1 MLDTIEN
8 ILAARSAEQVWQR
21 YVLALTHMGFP
32 HVSYHGMRLLR
43 SESARMIDD
52 SILLSS
58 HSPRLLHELLS
69 QNLLQNAPM
78 YRWMERNQGSES
90 WDWMRTQRIAGRLKP
105 ADERAMDLF
114 TRYGYVAGYAISLG
128 DSVARLRAG
137 VILNGAIGQR
147 QDKLDDTWSRSRR
160 EIEVLTGVVHL
171 RIASMPFNQP
181 EEVLTLRQ
189 REVLEC
195 ISVGQTTQEIAEL
208 LDVTPATVEKHLRLA
223 RKALGAR
230 TTAQAILLA
239 ASRRQIF
246 IDPGEPCSVGADGQP
261 GGAGRQSSEPWRFT
275 SFSSGGLQTG
285 EQGTEG

>member
-1 MLDTIEN
+1 MLDVIEN

-21 YVLALTHMGFP
+21 YVSTLTKLGFP

-69 QNLLQNAPM
+69 QNLLQNSPM
-78 YRWMERNQGSES
+78 YRWIERNHGSES
-90 WDWMRTQRIAGRLKP
+90 WDWMRTQRIAGRLS
-105 ADERAMDLF
+105 AEDERAMDLF

-128 DSVARLRAG
+128 DSVQRLRAG

-147 QDKLDDTWSRSRR
+147 QDKLDKSWQRSHR
-160 EIEVLTGVVHL
+160 EIEALTGIVHL

-181 EEVLTLRQ
+181 GEVLTLRQ

-208 LDVTPATVEKHLRLA
+208 LDVTLATVEKHLRLA

-246 IDPGEPCSVGADGQP
+246 VDPGEPCTVKSDAQSGASGRS
-261 GGAGRQSSEPWRFT
+261 GGEPWRFT
-275 SFSSGGLQTG
+275 SFLGASTVSG
-285 EQGTEG
+285 ERGTEG

>member
-1 MLDTIEN
+1 MLDAIEN

-21 YVLALTHMGFP
+21 YVSALTHLGFP

-78 YRWMERNQGSES
+78 YRWMERNHGSQS
-90 WDWMRTQRIAGRLKP
+90 WDWMRTQRIAGRLSP

-147 QDKLDDTWSRSRR
+147 QDKLDETWTQTRR
-160 EIEVLTGVVHL
+160 EIEALTGVVHL

-261 GGAGRQSSEPWRFT
+261 GGSRPSSEPWRFT